1 MKNKR
6 FIKCCLSMIAL
17 VTACLLVIMFSD
29 SKDAYAANGDYVYN
43 GIDYSS
49 VFDYDYYY
57 KMYGD
62 LQKAYGHDKTALF
75 NHFIK
80 YGMQE
85 GRIGR
90 QCFDVKYYKN
100 KYGDLQKAYGND
112 LTKYYLHYIKY
123 GKKEGRTGASSTVY
137 LKTDYALVFDVNYY
151 YKNNADLQKAYGF
164 DKEKLIAHFVKYGMQ
179 EGRKGCATFDAKYYK
194 YIYAD
199 LQKAYGNNMSSYYQ
213 HYMKYGY
220 KEKRKGYSNS
230 FYKGVDYSAVYNI
243 DYYYNNYKDLQK
255 AYGYDPDK
263 LINHFIKYGM
273 SEGRQASLEF
283 SLSYYKS
290 RYGDLKNAYG
300 DNLKSYYQHYMKY
313 GKKEG
318 RKANDKA
325 NYKGWNVV
333 DGKKIYYLN
342 GELLKGWQTI
352 GNRKYYFSSTGILQ
366 SQVGIDVSSYQGLI
380 DWEKV
385 KNDGIEFAIIR
396 IGYGS
401 DVKKD
406 NNGDG
411 IYDQDDIYAEIN
423 MSECERLG
431 IPYGVY
437 LYSYA
442 LSDSDLNS
450 EINHTLRLLKGHNP
464 TIGVFFDYENDS
476 YKDKY
481 GLPSTEAIT
490 RFAVNFNEAMKK
502 NGYKS
507 GTYTYNYFWDTQLYS
522 PLLNKYPK
530 WLADYTKGFYPA
542 DDTYFIWQYTSSGSV
557 TGISGNVDMN
567 VYIPSWR

>member
-6 FIKCCLSMIAL
+6 MTKYYLSMIAL
-17 VTACLLVIMFSD
+17 VMTCLMAIIFFNV
-29 SKDAYAANGDYVYN
+29 KDVYAAGSDYVYN
-43 GIDYSS
+43 GVDYSS

-57 KMYGD
+57 KMYPD
-62 LQKAYGHDKTALF
+62 LQKALGYNKTALF
-75 NHFIK
+75 NHFINS
-80 YGMQE
+80 GMKE
-85 GRIGR
+85 GRIAR
-90 QCFDVKYYKN
+90 QCFDAKYYKN
-100 KYGDLQKAYGND
+100 KYSDLQKAYGDD
-112 LTKYYLHYIKY
+112 LTKYYLHYIRS
-123 GKKEGRTGASSTVY
+123 GKNEGRVAAADTVY
-137 LKTDYALVFDVNYY
+137 LNVDYSLVYNADYY
-151 YKNNADLQKAYGF
+151 YNKYPDLQKAYGY
-164 DKEKLIAHFVKYGMQ
+164 DKEKLIAHFVKSGMS
-179 EGRKGCATFDAKYYK
+179 EGRNACATFDAKYYK
-194 YIYAD
+194 FKYED
-199 LQKAYGNNMSSYYQ
+199 LQKAYGANIQSYYL
-213 HYMKYGY
+213 HYIKNGY
-220 KEKRKGYSNS
+220 KENRKGYSDS
-230 FYKGVDYSAVYNI
+230 FYNGVDYSYVYNM
-243 DYYYNNYKDLQK
+243 DYYYNNYPDLQK
-255 AYGYDPDK
+255 ALGYDAEK
-263 LINHFIKYGM
+263 LILHFINSGM
-273 SEGRQASLEF
+273 REGRQACLEF
-283 SLSYYKS
+283 SLSYYKKQ
-290 RYGDLKNAYG
+290 YADLQNIFGDDLTK
-300 DNLKSYYQHYMKY
+300 YYLHYINY

-490 RFAVNFNEAMKK
+490 RFAVNFNEAMIK